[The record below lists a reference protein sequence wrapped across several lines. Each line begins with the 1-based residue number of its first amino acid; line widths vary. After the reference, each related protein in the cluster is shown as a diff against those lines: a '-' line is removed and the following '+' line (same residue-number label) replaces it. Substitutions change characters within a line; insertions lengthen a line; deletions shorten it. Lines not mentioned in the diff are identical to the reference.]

1 MDAVGKEDTAAV
13 VISASFIS
21 VVCELLITDL
31 VSSGVVT
38 PVATAIASVVAIDV
52 IVLVIG

>member
-31 VSSGVVT
+31 VSSRVVT